1 MKRNP
6 EEKRKAILDAAL
18 ACLIEKGY
26 HGATMDEI
34 CERAGVSKGAAYWY
48 FKSKKEIF
56 RDILA
61 LYAQERLNL
70 LEDILKKEQ
79 DPQRFLNTLFRSARE
94 RMENSERVEA
104 YRALLE
110 YWAFAARDPE
120 VKGWIEELYRK
131 YKEKLTPLLE
141 RGIEEGVFKVQ
152 SPDQAFSLISLVLIG
167 GGVIPLVNENVL
179 GIRRNWEEIVKVLMT
194 GLTGARGD
202 T

>member
-1 MKRNP
+1 MKRSP

-34 CERAGVSKGAAYWY
+34 CERAKVSKGAAYWY

-61 LYAQERLNL
+61 LYAQERLSL
-70 LEDILKKEQ
+70 LDDLLKQKP
-79 DPQRFLNTLFRSARE
+79 DPQRFLIALFEKARE
-94 RMENSERVEA
+94 RMENSERVET

-110 YWAFAARDPE
+110 YWAFAARDQE
-120 VKGWIEELYRK
+120 VKGWIEELYQK
-131 YKEKLTPLLE
+131 YKEKLAPLLE
-141 RGIEEGVFKVQ
+141 RGMKEGVFRVQ

-179 GIRRNWEEIVKVLMT
+179 GIRRNWEEIVKVLMR
-194 GLTGARGD
+194 GLTGIEGEP
-202 T
+202 